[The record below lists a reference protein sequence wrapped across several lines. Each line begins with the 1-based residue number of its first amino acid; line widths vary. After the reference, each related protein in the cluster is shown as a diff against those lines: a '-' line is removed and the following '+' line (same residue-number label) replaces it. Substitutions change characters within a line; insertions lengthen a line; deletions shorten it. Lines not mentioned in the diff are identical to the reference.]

1 MNHNYLIS
9 EWTEKDSEY
18 IFGVVGNFCVRN
30 QLHGSDGLPGL
41 LNFVKK
47 LYREK
52 TYMQEPALVKS
63 FGEIAYSLWALDKLG
78 HISFA
83 DAVAQNFKKG
93 GDFGDTC
100 RGGNYFRNFE
110 LQLEIGLRFI
120 EAGFSVREGGNG
132 EPDYIIE
139 SNQFVVEVK
148 APASKIALIQDVIK
162 AVKQIE
168 ASGKKGVIVLVLDHM
183 VARGMIQES
192 MEELPELIKEQI
204 LSVLPTGE
212 DFNTIGVIVEWVK
225 WDETSKHP
233 STITPI
239 MNNQMYS
246 KPENIEI
253 IKTVWQ
259 SLCIEDITTFSIH
272 FSDARV
278 QFDYSINRLSDLDP
292 SEAGKEFYERL
303 WGQI

>member
-1 MNHNYLIS
+1 
-9 EWTEKDSEY
+9 
-18 IFGVVGNFCVRN
+18 
-30 QLHGSDGLPGL
+30 
-41 LNFVKK
+41 
-47 LYREK
+47 
-52 TYMQEPALVKS
+52 
-63 FGEIAYSLWALDKLG
+63 
-78 HISFA
+78 
-83 DAVAQNFKKG
+83 
-93 GDFGDTC
+93 
-100 RGGNYFRNFE
+100 
-110 LQLEIGLRFI
+110 
-120 EAGFSVREGGNG
+120 
-132 EPDYIIE
+132 
-139 SNQFVVEVK
+139 
-148 APASKIALIQDVIK
+148 
-162 AVKQIE
+162 
-168 ASGKKGVIVLVLDHM
+168 M

-272 FSDARV
+272 FPMQEYSLIIALI
-278 QFDYSINRLSDLDP
+278 DYLI
-292 SEAGKEFYERL
+292 
-303 WGQI
+303 

>member
-1 MNHNYLIS
+1 M
-9 EWTEKDSEY
+9 
-18 IFGVVGNFCVRN
+18 IFV
-30 QLHGSDGLPGL
+30 
-41 LNFVKK
+41 
-47 LYREK
+47 E
-52 TYMQEPALVKS
+52 
-63 FGEIAYSLWALDKLG
+63 
-78 HISFA
+78 
-83 DAVAQNFKKG
+83 
-93 GDFGDTC
+93 
-100 RGGNYFRNFE
+100 GNYFRNFE